1 MNSAIYTGL
10 VQHRRFLPKLH
21 QFKYQVFMMYLDLD
35 ELPVIFNGTKL
46 WSYLKPNVAYF
57 QREDYFGDNDVSLK
71 DAILNKVLAETGN
84 KPQGKVCLLTNMR
97 YFGHCFNPV
106 SFYYCYSA
114 DNTTLQAIV
123 THITNTPW
131 GEDFAYVHACDATN
145 NPQYHFNLTKT
156 FHVSPFMPMD
166 IRYDWRFSVPAE
178 KLNVYMQ
185 NIQHVTDSTH
195 HKMFDATLTLQRHA
209 ISTKTLNIILLK
221 YPFMTI
227 KVVFGIYWQA
237 LQLWLKRVPFY
248 AHPSI

>member
-10 VQHRRFLPKLH
+10 VQHRRFLPRLH

-35 ELPVIFNGTKL
+35 ELPTIFNNTRF

-57 QREDYFGDNDVSLK
+57 KREDYFGDHTEPLK
-71 DAILNKVLAETGN
+71 EAILNKVFAETAS
-84 KPQGKVCLLTNMR
+84 KPQGKVYLLSNMR

-106 SFYYCYSA
+106 SFYYCYAA

-131 GEDFAYVHACDATN
+131 GEDFAYVHACDTTK
-145 NPQYHFNLTKT
+145 NPQHQFNLAKT
-156 FHVSPFMPMD
+156 FHVSPFMPMN

-178 KLNVYMQ
+178 KLSVYMQ
-185 NIQHVTDSTH
+185 NIQHQPESEH
-195 HKMFDATLTLQRHA
+195 HKMFDATLTLQRQT
-209 ISTKTLNIILLK
+209 ISAKALNFTLLK

-248 AHPSI
+248 AHPSN